1 MKLAI
6 KSATSV
12 KVVSNRLY
20 VIVSGEGEKCRI
32 MELGDNG
39 MRDIVSFPGVLQH
52 LARASW

>member
-6 KSATSV
+6 KSVTSV

-20 VIVSGEGEKCRI
+20 VIVGGEGEKCRI
-32 MELGDNG
+32 IELGDNG

-52 LARASW
+52 LARVS